1 MGIWCRWP
9 GDWTIRR
16 HKPVGQGGRSEMAGR
31 DLEQVLKE
39 DHEALE
45 AFVRGDP
52 EPKRRVYSREDDATL
67 ANPLGP
73 PVRGWAEISKA
84 LDHASGLLRDGQV
97 DGFD

>member
-1 MGIWCRWP
+1 MTR
-9 GDWTIRR
+9 
-16 HKPVGQGGRSEMAGR
+16 R

-52 EPKRRVYSREDDATL
+52 EPKKRVYSREDDATL

-73 PVRGWAEISKA
+73 PVRGWADISKA
-84 LDHASGLLRDGQV
+84 LHHASGLLSDGQV
-97 DGFD
+97 DGFARISGIRHRISPTSSR